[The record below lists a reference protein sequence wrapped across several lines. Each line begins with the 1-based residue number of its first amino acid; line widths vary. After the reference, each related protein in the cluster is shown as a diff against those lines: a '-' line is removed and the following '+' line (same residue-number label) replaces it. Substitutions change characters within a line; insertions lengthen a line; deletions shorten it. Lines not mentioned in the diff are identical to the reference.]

1 MESMGGLVLGPPG
14 MPAKLPPSP
23 LGPSSGA
30 EQEVTSQTPL
40 PRPPGDYKGCGL
52 CHPGLQGAS
61 SVTCP
66 ISCVRPCNS
75 SGAVTTV
82 PRLSEW
88 PAHFLLF

>member
-40 PRPPGDYKGCGL
+40 PRPPGDYKGCAT
-52 CHPGLQGAS
+52 QAS
-61 SVTCP
+61 REPALSPVQYP
-66 ISCVRPCNS
+66 ASDPAI
-75 SGAVTTV
+75 
-82 PRLSEW
+82 RLE
-88 PAHFLLF
+88 L